1 MIKKRGVA
9 FSSGNIALY
18 KSLRNRVNRVR
29 KSLQR
34 QFYLNKLYKLKNED
48 PASWWKN
55 IKSLVRF
62 DNFKSNI
69 DHLRYQSAEI
79 PTDLLPD
86 VINEYFVSVSSHIPP
101 LDPAELSTLEFLW
114 DICLMN
120 MLYLN
125 LKC

>member
-1 MIKKRGVA
+1 MSHVISKVVPTTLVKFSSSDRPWITPYFKHLIKKRGVA

-55 IKSLVRF
+55 
-62 DNFKSNI
+62 
-69 DHLRYQSAEI
+69 
-79 PTDLLPD
+79 
-86 VINEYFVSVSSHIPP
+86 
-101 LDPAELSTLEFLW
+101 
-114 DICLMN
+114 
-120 MLYLN
+120 
-125 LKC
+125 